1 MWISI
6 GTLVVAFCTL
16 LLSSYTARNA
26 SGRWSAD
33 RTVQRFG
40 DALTRALSPD
50 PRIAAVGRNQVE
62 GMLRRNELDGRDLQ
76 WAQDALDALHAHEP
90 TGFTRER
97 SPVIMEDNSAGE
109 QSEEQP

>member
-16 LLSSYTARNA
+16 IFSAYTAGKA
-26 SGRWSAD
+26 SGRWNAD

-50 PRIAAVGRNQVE
+50 SRVAAVGRSQVE
-62 GMLRRNELDGRDLQ
+62 GMLERNELDDRDLE
-76 WAQDALDALHAHEP
+76 WAQDGLDALRAHEP
-90 TGFTRER
+90 TGFTSGR
-97 SPVIMEDNSAGE
+97 SPVILEDNSAGE
-109 QSEEQP
+109 SEEPQ